1 LSHGNDRAPAT
12 RGEAGTRPESVRKR
26 LRLRHPRSVSET
38 SQAPGSGAVEGPGGD
53 DPASVDDRLERH
65 RDSAAGG
72 ARGQVADSVTI
83 QTDQVKIAR
92 SWQAP
97 LPQPDDLALYEQ
109 IVPGAAL
116 RILAMAEA
124 VVAGPVENAAKLT
137 QAEIDASRRG
147 LRFAMGLTASLSA
160 AAVVFFA
167 LGIAGVGNTGAC
179 ITAGSVC
186 LSIPV
191 VMLIRSFITRS

>member
-1 LSHGNDRAPAT
+1 
-12 RGEAGTRPESVRKR
+12 
-26 LRLRHPRSVSET
+26 
-38 SQAPGSGAVEGPGGD
+38 
-53 DPASVDDRLERH
+53 
-65 RDSAAGG
+65 
-72 ARGQVADSVTI
+72 
-83 QTDQVKIAR
+83 
-92 SWQAP
+92 
-97 LPQPDDLALYEQ
+97 
-109 IVPGAAL
+109 
-116 RILAMAEA
+116 M
-124 VVAGPVENAAKLT
+124 ENAAKLT